1 MRRKKKI
8 STVGYCLIEH
18 LISSNI
24 LFEIT
29 DNPCTVI
36 GSHRCDLF
44 KNRTIF
50 FSLDRFFFQPMINLS
65 YTKPFQQMLRLV
77 EIKVTDQIAGK

>member
-1 MRRKKKI
+1 MILSLQYQYISEKKRNDKKVKI

-29 DNPCTVI
+29 SNPCTVI

-50 FSLDRFFFQPMINLS
+50 FYLDRFFFSVNDYDLL
-65 YTKPFQQMLRLV
+65 KL
-77 EIKVTDQIAGK
+77 K